1 MVEPYPYNDDLL
13 KSASDQ
19 QVAREQYGPIAFAL
33 IFPALLAHFAEADK
47 VANTEKRRIRS
58 RGLTSVG
65 LVTVA
70 LLAASATAE
79 LHDEHLSAVIGFIAA
94 LLGIAG
100 ALIGYFNTP
109 VKWLEHRLV
118 TESLRQFH
126 FRTLI
131 RMAPD
136 ILAAAASGD
145 STAFE
150 RRRAGALAQFEQN
163 VIKRKGAL
171 MDALIEAPETSKSD
185 LIAPP
190 PDPAV
195 FAGENGAL
203 LLSAYRNLRIL
214 RQCQYADYKLSRGS
228 GLFSAF
234 PKRQA
239 NVLGL
244 MGLAFVALLL
254 ISHVASAILSGSG
267 ILHLAAVWIA
277 LLALS
282 LRVIEEGLKPRA
294 EIERYRHYQAAT
306 YRILDMFEGGDT
318 AGRVRA
324 AEQLERAS
332 FDEMVIFLRSHE
344 EARFTM

>member
-13 KSASDQ
+13 RSASDQ
-19 QVAREQYGPIAFAL
+19 EAARDQYGPIAFAL
-33 IFPALLAHFAEADK
+33 IFPALLALFAEADV
-47 VANTEKRRIRS
+47 VANAEKRKLRR
-58 RGLTSVG
+58 RGLASVA

-70 LLAASATAE
+70 LLAASATPE
-79 LHDEHLSAVIGFIAA
+79 LGSKELSMVVGFIAA

-100 ALIGYFNTP
+100 ALLGYFNTP
-109 VKWLEHRLV
+109 HKWLQYRLV

-131 RMAPD
+131 QMAPD
-136 ILAAAASGD
+136 ILAAVASGD
-145 STAFE
+145 STVFDKK
-150 RRRAGALAQFEQN
+150 RAGALAGFEQD
-163 VIKRKGAL
+163 VIKRKAAL

-185 LIAPP
+185 LIAPA

-195 FAGENGAL
+195 FTQESGPL

-228 GLFSAF
+228 GLFSSF

-239 NVLGL
+239 NILG
-244 MGLAFVALLL
+244 MIGLACIALLL
-254 ISHVASAILSGSG
+254 LAHVGSAIFASNGT
-267 ILHLAAVWIA
+267 LHLAAVWIA

-282 LRVIEEGLKPRA
+282 SRVIEEGLKPRA
-294 EIERYRHYQAAT
+294 EVERYRHYQAST
-306 YRILDMFEGGDT
+306 YRILDTFDRGDA
-318 AGRVRA
+318 AGRIRA
-324 AEQLERAS
+324 AEQLERAA
-332 FDEMVIFLRSHE
+332 FDEMVIFLRSHD

>member
-19 QVAREQYGPIAFAL
+19 QAARDQYGPIAFAL
-33 IFPALLAHFAEADK
+33 IFPALLGHFAEADG
-47 VANTEKRRIRS
+47 VANAEKRRLR
-58 RGLTSVG
+58 RKGLASVG

-70 LLAASATAE
+70 LLAASATPE
-79 LHDEHLSAVIGFIAA
+79 LHDERLSPIIGFIAA

-100 ALIGYFNTP
+100 ALLGYFNTP
-109 VKWLEHRLV
+109 LKWLEHRLV

-150 RRRAGALAQFEQN
+150 RKRAGALAQFEQD

-171 MDALIEAPETSKSD
+171 MEALIDAPETSRSD
-185 LIAPP
+185 LISPA
-190 PDPAV
+190 PDPTI
-195 FAGENGAL
+195 FEQDNGAL

-214 RQCQYADYKLSRGS
+214 RQCQFADYKLSRGA
-228 GLFSAF
+228 GLFSRF

-239 NVLGL
+239 NILGL
-244 MGLAFVALLL
+244 IGLACVALLL
-254 ISHVASAILSGSG
+254 IAHIASAILASNG

-294 EIERYRHYQAAT
+294 EVERYRHYQAAT
-306 YRILDMFEGGDT
+306 YRILDMFERGDT
-318 AGRVRA
+318 AGRIRA
-324 AEQLERAS
+324 AEQLERAA

-344 EARFTM
+344 EARFIL